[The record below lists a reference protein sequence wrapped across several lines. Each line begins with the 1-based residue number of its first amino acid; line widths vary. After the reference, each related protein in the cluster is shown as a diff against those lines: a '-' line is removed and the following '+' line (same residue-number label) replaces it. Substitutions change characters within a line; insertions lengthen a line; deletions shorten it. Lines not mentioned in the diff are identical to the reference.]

1 MIAVLGG
8 LGAAVCWAGALLC
21 ASRATKLIAPP
32 VVLAWVMLTGLV
44 VVLPL
49 ALAGG
54 IPENLDEELEWLVLA
69 GVGNVS
75 GLLFNYAALR
85 VGMVSIVG
93 PISSTEGAIAALL
106 AIAAGETLG
115 AAAGITLG
123 VVALGVVLA
132 ARVPGGTS
140 GDPLR
145 AALLAC
151 AAAVCFGVGLYATAR
166 VSETL
171 PLTWAILPARVIGV
185 LVVGVPLVLMR
196 SLRLPRGAGP
206 LVIAS
211 GLFEIAGFAAYDWGR
226 VTGSRSLPSWRLS
239 SRPWPRWLRSYSST
253 SASRACSSRVSP
265 PLRSEWRRLRR
276 CRREGGASLRSNATR
291 ARSIGI
297 GCRLITN
304 CAFASSRWLEL
315 EASCSG
321 SSDVSIAPS
330 AWASETAATRSPPTR
345 R

>member
-1 MIAVLGG
+1 M
-8 LGAAVCWAGALLC
+8 
-21 ASRATKLIAPP
+21 
-32 VVLAWVMLTGLV
+32 VLAWVMLTGLV

-54 IPENLDEELEWLVLA
+54 IPENLDDELEWLVLA

-185 LVVGVPLVLMR
+185 LVVGLPLVLTR

-206 LVIAS
+206 LVVAS
-211 GLFEIAGFAAYDWGR
+211 GLFEIAGFAAYAL
-226 VTGSRSLPSWRLS
+226 GSRHGIAVAAVLASQFAAVAAVAAFVLFHERL
-239 SRPWPRWLRSYSST
+239 T
-253 SASRACSSRVSP
+253 RVQ
-265 PLRSEWRRLRR
+265 LA
-276 CRREGGASLRSNATR
+276 GVVAIA
-291 ARSIGI
+291 IGVAV
-297 GCRLITN
+297 L
-304 CAFASSRWLEL
+304 
-315 EASCSG
+315 
-321 SSDVSIAPS
+321 
-330 AWASETAATRSPPTR
+330 TALQV
-345 R
+345 